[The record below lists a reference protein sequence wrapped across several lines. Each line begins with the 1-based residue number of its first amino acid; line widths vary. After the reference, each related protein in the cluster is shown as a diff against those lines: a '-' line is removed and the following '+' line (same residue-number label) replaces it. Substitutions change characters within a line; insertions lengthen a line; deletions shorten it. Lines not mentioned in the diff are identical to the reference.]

1 MKQITFKMIL
11 SYTDLSKLD
20 MVVRVCFRIE
30 CISIFNCRMFAKP
43 NNTLSKGSHV
53 HILCILNLWWSQYA
67 MRIVCQFLYSTCFC
81 YAFTCERENITKRRA
96 RSLSTNTFAFNI
108 LLFYV
113 SFLDK
118 RKKTMIVV

>member
-1 MKQITFKMIL
+1 MQCGLYVSFYI
-11 SYTDLSKLD
+11 
-20 MVVRVCFRIE
+20 RPA
-30 CISIFNCRMFAKP
+30 FAMH
-43 NNTLSKGSHV
+43 LHV
-53 HILCILNLWWSQYA
+53 
-67 MRIVCQFLYSTCFC
+67 
-81 YAFTCERENITKRRA
+81 RENITKRRA

>member
-1 MKQITFKMIL
+1 MKKITFKMIL
-11 SYTDLSKLD
+11 SYPDLSKLYESASGLN
-20 MVVRVCFRIE
+20 VSQY
-30 CISIFNCRMFAKP
+30 SIARMFVKP

>member
-1 MKQITFKMIL
+1 MKKITFKMIL

-20 MVVRVCFRIE
+20 MVRFASGLNVSQY
-30 CISIFNCRMFAKP
+30 SIARMFAKP